1 MDEAVEEGTIGEEV
15 VKTFVFQSGE
25 ESSEAEHIEEEE
37 FLAEEECEERGSGD
51 GFFLTRLKVF
61 DALESAGESV
71 AERELDRMKIGDL
84 VAFIDE
90 VFPQKF
96 ELSRLAASIHAGKG
110 DVFHRLRVSKSAIL
124 GNERRFFG
132 YETGYQEVKIIFSLA
147 VCSEAEGIGKSR
159 LFISRLLVKS
169 CLCSAVSFSSV
180 SRKIVYLLG

>member
-1 MDEAVEEGTIGEEV
+1 MDEAVEEGAVGEDV
-15 VKTFVFQSGE
+15 VVSFAFQSAE
-25 ESSEAEHIEEEE
+25 EPSEAEQIEEEE
-37 FLAEEECEERGSGD
+37 FLAEKKREKRGFGD
-51 GFFLTRLKVF
+51 GFLLTGLEVLGVF
-61 DALESAGESV
+61 ESSGDPIG
-71 AERELDRMKIGDL
+71 EREFDCVKIGD
-84 VAFIDE
+84 FKTFTDE

-132 YETGYQEVKIIFSLA
+132 YETGYQEVKMIFFLA

-180 SRKIVYLLG
+180 SRKIVYIA